1 MALPSV
7 NLRHGSESPASGSL
21 TPFLTKTY
29 QLVDDREIDDV
40 ISWNADGSTF
50 IVWDTSEFARELL
63 PKYFKHNNFSSFIR
77 QLNTYGFRKVMP
89 DRWEFFNE
97 YFRRGE
103 RKLLHDI
110 HRRKIAPPP
119 APPPRMAFPSE
130 SGEEQLIS
138 SPSVS
143 PLIGENKRLKME
155 NVQLN
160 KELRHMKCLCSNI
173 YVLMS
178 NFINHGGGGGGGGL
192 HSTHVAAEPLD
203 LLPMTR
209 FGKGISAAGRNR
221 AAATAEAD
229 GMDLRLQPLGGEIK
243 SEPLDDT
250 RDIQS

>member
-7 NLRHGSESPASGSL
+7 NLRPGSESPAGGSP

-50 IVWDTSEFARELL
+50 IVWDTAEFAREML

-103 RKLLHDI
+103 RKLLRDI

-119 APPPRMAFPSE
+119 PPPRVAFPSE
-130 SGEEQLIS
+130 SG
-138 SPSVS
+138 VS

-160 KELRHMKCLCSNI
+160 NELRHIKSLCSNI

-178 NFINHGGGGGGGGL
+178 NFNNHGGGSGR
-192 HSTHVAAEPLD
+192 AAEHLD
-203 LLPMTR
+203 LLPVMR
-209 FGKGISAAGRNR
+209 FCKGI
-221 AAATAEAD
+221 AAADRNWAAAAAAAD
-229 GMDLRLQPLGGEIK
+229 GMDLRLQPPGGDIK
-243 SEPLDDT
+243 SETSDDT
-250 RDIQS
+250 